1 MNLSRVLFS
10 MIFVLLMAFGLSAQ
24 KVNPATQIKQIG
36 ATLGQ
41 VLQWTGAG
49 WNPATVVNT
58 ASNGLTKTGSA
69 VALGGALTGT
79 TSITGADLYEL
90 NISAINQFSLT
101 KGINT
106 VIFKPAQFF
115 TQIATASDKISQIDM
130 AGAQVNLV
138 VSHFGFPLRKF
149 RIDSAG
155 YTVDNLLYKNGGS
168 IMLWDSAT
176 QRMTQLPASYF
187 KTVST
192 GSTLTGSGTPASP
205 LGLAQ
210 QSASSGQ
217 VLQWNGSAWVPGTV
231 TASLSTY
238 SAGSGCIVTATGA
251 GITFVRTTTSEWV
264 INIPTGVE
272 LLSFEIYSTSGQNPG
287 ASAYLNFN
295 YSGTR
300 PYNNNTDG
308 SDANPP
314 ILKGVNLSANGTA
327 ITRSNE
333 QPYDLTTGATN
344 LIFKLSAV
352 GSADLEVKVE
362 NYTTVLG
369 SGASLLKGHL

>member
-1 MNLSRVLFS
+1 
-10 MIFVLLMAFGLSAQ
+10 MAFGLSAQ

>member
-1 MNLSRVLFS
+1 MKNRILF
-10 MIFVLLMAFGLSAQ
+10 FLFTCLMSFGLSAQ
-24 KVNPATQIKQIG
+24 KVNPATQIKQVG
-36 ATLGQ
+36 ATSGQ
-41 VLQWTGAG
+41 VLQWTGTG

-58 ASNGLTKTGSA
+58 VSNGLTKTGSS
-69 VALGGALTGT
+69 VVLGGALTGT

-155 YTVDNLLYKNGGS
+155 YTMDNLLYKNSGS

-192 GSTLTGSGTPASP
+192 GATLTGSGTPASP

-238 SAGSGCIVTATGA
+238 SAGSGCIVTATGP

-264 INIPTGVE
+264 INIPTAVE

>member
-1 MNLSRVLFS
+1 
-10 MIFVLLMAFGLSAQ
+10 MIFALLMAFGLSAQ
-24 KVNPATQIKQIG
+24 KVNPATQIKQNG
-36 ATLGQ
+36 ATSGQ
-41 VLQWTGAG
+41 VLQWTGSG

-58 ASNGLTKTGSA
+58 VSNGLTKTGSS
-69 VALGGALTGT
+69 VVLGGALTGN

-101 KGINT
+101 KGINSL
-106 VIFKPAQFF
+106 IFKPKQFF
-115 TQIATASDKISQIDM
+115 TQVATASDKISQIDM
-130 AGAQVNLV
+130 NNAQVNLV
-138 VSHFGFPLRKF
+138 VSHFGFLLKKF
-149 RIDSAG
+149 MIDSSG
-155 YTVDNLLYKNGGS
+155 YSILNLPYKSGGS
-168 IMLWDSAT
+168 LLLWDST
-176 QRMTQLPASYF
+176 TNKLTQLPASYF

-192 GSTLTGSGTPASP
+192 GATLTGTGTPASP
-205 LGLAQ
+205 LGIAQ
-210 QSASSGQ
+210 QSATSGQ
-217 VLQWNGSAWVPGTV
+217 VLQWNGSAWVPATIASG
-231 TASLSTY
+231 SLSTY
-238 SAGSGCIVTATGA
+238 SAGSGCIVTATGT

-264 INIPTGVE
+264 INIPSGVE

-314 ILKGVNLSANGTA
+314 IMKGVNLSANGTA

-352 GSADLEVKVE
+352 GSADLEVKIE